1 VADKRATKLE
11 DVWNNF
17 RPDKAL
23 EPDSPFRVERKDY
36 KSNVAPQMLNRAS
49 IDECDKWFLVGHRG
63 CGKSTYLRYLLSLP
77 EVTRKF
83 YPVLFRISDVAN
95 MADLSYQDVLFA
107 VASKLIEEAENKKA
121 IGKKL
126 KTRLENWGGE
136 LVKEITK
143 DESGSA
149 EVEGGLNAVWAK
161 FLLKLQVQHST
172 RQQFRKTIEPQVSEL
187 INIINEVTEALR
199 QKIRK
204 PPLVA
209 IDDIDK
215 AKESFAKEFFGDN
228 WNNAVAP
235 VCHIIYSVP
244 VSLMHEAAWNN
255 FQGKAWYLP
264 NIKLHEKNARD
275 KHNLEPGDGY
285 GLVQSFVS
293 RRMDLSLITEDALQN
308 VITYGAGVFRQT
320 CSLVQ
325 TAADRAEYRKG
336 KEINKEDVRAAIAEY
351 ADGLRPQLTTK
362 DFGVLKKIS
371 QDNTSQ
377 IIYEHPKLL
386 HNLTVLLYP
395 NEHHW
400 HDVNPVLWEIIDAFE
415 PEDNNKE

>member
-1 VADKRATKLE
+1 MADKRATKLE

-36 KSNVAPQMLNRAS
+36 KSNVAPQMLNRTS
-49 IDECDKWFLVGHRG
+49 VDEFDKWFLVGHRG
-63 CGKSTYLRYLLSLP
+63 CGKSTYLQYLLSLP

-83 YPVLFRISDVAN
+83 YPVLFRISDVPRP
-95 MADLSYQDVLFA
+95 DLSYQDVLFA
-107 VASKLIEEAENKKA
+107 IASKLIEEAESKKA

-126 KTRLENWGGE
+126 NTRLESWGTT
-136 LVKEITK
+136 LVKEVTEG
-143 DESGSA
+143 ESASA
-149 EVEGGLNAVWAK
+149 DVSGGLTALFVK
-161 FLLKLQVQHST
+161 FGLQLQRQYTT
-172 RQQFRKTIEPQVSEL
+172 RKQFRKTIEPQISEL
-187 INIINEVTEALR
+187 INIISELAEALH
-199 QKIRK
+199 QKIKK
-204 PPLVA
+204 PPLIAV
-209 IDDIDK
+209 DDIDK
-215 AKESFAKEFFGDN
+215 ASESFAKEFFGDN
-228 WNNAVAP
+228 WNNVVSP
-235 VCHIIYSVP
+235 KCHIIYSVP
-244 VSLMHEAAWNN
+244 VSLMHETAWNN
-255 FQGKAWYLP
+255 LQNKYWHLP
-264 NIKLHEKNARD
+264 NIKLHEKDKRD
-275 KHNLEPGDGY
+275 KYNLEPGDGY
-285 GLVQSFVS
+285 DLVKSFVS
-293 RRMDLSLITEDALQN
+293 RRMDLTLIADDALQD

-362 DFGVLKKIS
+362 DFGILKKIS

-377 IIYEHPKLL
+377 IVYEHPKLL

-400 HDVNPVLWEIIDAFE
+400 HDVNPVLQEIIDAFK
-415 PEDNNKE
+415 PEDNNEE